1 MLYVHGIPNKIKKEG
16 IAISISFHLILLKD
30 CAIKTPT
37 IINAG
42 AVTCEVTT
50 ANKGE
55 NSKLKINKIP
65 VVIAV
70 IPERP
75 PTAIPADDSTY
86 APSFNKMK
94 EIAPEVKDYNS
105 EWIFNI
111 KNPDI
116 LKFLSVRPAGWS

>member
-1 MLYVHGIPNKIKKEG
+1 MNPTKTKNKPYIIGQTSFPRFAAIIVIGQKIKPKAIPSEMLYVNGIPNKIKKEG

-70 IPERP
+70 IP
-75 PTAIPADDSTY
+75 
-86 APSFNKMK
+86 
-94 EIAPEVKDYNS
+94 
-105 EWIFNI
+105 
-111 KNPDI
+111 
-116 LKFLSVRPAGWS
+116 

>member
-1 MLYVHGIPNKIKKEG
+1 MLVLNKDNKMPRVGKALAADSTAMLAGSLLGTSPVGAYVESSAG
-16 IAISISFHLILLKD
+16 IAVGGRSGIT
-30 CAIKTPT
+30 AITT
-37 IINAG
+37 GI
-42 AVTCEVTT
+42 VTT

-86 APSFNKMK
+86 
-94 EIAPEVKDYNS
+94 
-105 EWIFNI
+105 
-111 KNPDI
+111 
-116 LKFLSVRPAGWS
+116 L

>member
-1 MLYVHGIPNKIKKEG
+1 MSMAFLQLKKEG

-65 VVIAV
+65 VVIAAYLV
-70 IPERP
+70 
-75 PTAIPADDSTY
+75 TTTHS
-86 APSFNKMK
+86 
-94 EIAPEVKDYNS
+94 
-105 EWIFNI
+105 
-111 KNPDI
+111 NP
-116 LKFLSVRPAGWS
+116 RR